1 MNSGRINTPEQS
13 DRGRRRSLVVFAA
26 ASAFFVVASFLSFVN
41 RGPFG
46 LTLLAGVSVL
56 FMLLFAL
63 SVYRVGVAIKRGR
76 SYWRAD
82 RGQVALESPPE
93 LLYWEVLLLVFQACA
108 ILLLLPILLLSRRG
122 EWMFVAAPI
131 VITSL
136 TFPELMRLLK
146 NGRPSS
152 SKIILSPDC
161 VAFQES
167 NRIVTNISWKQMP
180 RLEGVM
186 KDKAVVACNGGE
198 VIAFPMAYVPLT
210 YRQLERLLRSF
221 STDVQLRSRLSAPD
235 GLEAVITVLEPT
247 AAELFDGSWTW
258 RREANSTEGR

>member
-13 DRGRRRSLVVFAA
+13 DRARRRSLVAFMA
-26 ASAFFVVASFLSFVN
+26 ASAVFMVASFLSFVN

-46 LTLLAGVSVL
+46 LTLLAGVSVPC
-56 FMLLFAL
+56 MLLFAL
-63 SVYRVGVAIKRGR
+63 SVYRVGVAIKCGR
-76 SYWRAD
+76 SYWRMG
-82 RGQVALESPPE
+82 RGHVALESPPE

-136 TFPELMRLLK
+136 TLPELMRLLK

-186 KDKAVVACNGGE
+186 KDKAVIACNGGE

-221 STDVQLRSRLSAPD
+221 STDVRLRSRLSAPD

-258 RREANSTEGR
+258 RREANSAEGR